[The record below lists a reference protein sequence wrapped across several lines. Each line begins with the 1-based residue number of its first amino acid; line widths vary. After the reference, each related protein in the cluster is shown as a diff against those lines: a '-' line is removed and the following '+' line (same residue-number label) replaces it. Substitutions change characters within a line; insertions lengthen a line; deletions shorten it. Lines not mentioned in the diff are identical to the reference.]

1 MRKRLSLWKNAITVL
16 LFSALLVGGA
26 STFVS
31 CTDNE
36 SDSAY
41 DTSVSQ
47 IAKLTELNKWL
58 GELKETNPDLKSA
71 IDARIQANMDRIC
84 GNAFKRSSN
93 FKMPF
98 LPLKRYLEN
107 A

>member
-1 MRKRLSLWKNAITVL
+1 MKRQLTSIL

-58 GELKETNPDLKSA
+58 GELKETNRDLASA
-71 IDARIQANMDRIC
+71 IDARIQANMDVIKD
-84 GNAFKRSSN
+84 GVFAF
-93 FKMPF
+93 
-98 LPLKRYLEN
+98 
-107 A
+107 